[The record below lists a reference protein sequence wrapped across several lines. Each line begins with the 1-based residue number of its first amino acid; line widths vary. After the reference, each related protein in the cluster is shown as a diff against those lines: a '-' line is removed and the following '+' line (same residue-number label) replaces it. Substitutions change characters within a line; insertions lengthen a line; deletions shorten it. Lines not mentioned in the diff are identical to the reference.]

1 MLLGRPWFRNTKVT
15 HNWGNHVINVQGNGT
30 IITILIN
37 KKLGVG
43 TKRPQI
49 LVCYDLMERS
59 TNEEEDLIFEIEQ
72 ELFSIDT
79 ITFSKETI
87 SLLSVRVLKINSI
100 EEFDPEQGIEDQT
113 TTKEVPSIV
122 RSKDFYV
129 KPEVS
134 LEDKVYLETY
144 YHHSQDDIQVDE
156 TLAKIQI

>member
-1 MLLGRPWFRNTKVT
+1 
-15 HNWGNHVINVQGNGT
+15 
-30 IITILIN
+30 
-37 KKLGVG
+37 
-43 TKRPQI
+43 
-49 LVCYDLMERS
+49 MERL

-72 ELFSIDT
+72 QLFSIDT
-79 ITFSKETI
+79 ITLSKETI
-87 SLLSVRVLKINSI
+87 SLMSVTVLKINSI

-122 RSKDFYV
+122 RSKDFCV

-144 YHHSQDDIQVDE
+144 YHRSQDDIQVDE